1 MIEIVRFFLR
11 NKVCG
16 GLLTFGLILA
26 GLIAVVKIRREFYPD
41 INADSASILIVY
53 PGATPQEIEDSI
65 VRRVE
70 DIAVEID
77 GVERIRTTI
86 TEGGG
91 GVLVKFGDGSD
102 VGKRSDELR
111 DRLESLADLPTE
123 AERIRVIEFEPNIP
137 VIQVTV
143 SGDEDSQTLKS
154 AIRQVA
160 DDLKI
165 FSGMGQ
171 VVVSGTRDDE
181 LRIEVSHSELLRHG
195 IPITQVASAVSAWM
209 REIPGGRVRTADGE
223 TKVRTLGVDHRAP
236 EIREIIVKAGA
247 NGALVRVADIAT
259 VREGFVDDEIVRT
272 FNGKRAASCTVFR
285 QGKQDAVEMAMFARG
300 YVAARRGEPI
310 EPTVRERLFGSPR
323 IDGWELG
330 HRRGEL
336 GHRRG
341 EIAGTA
347 GSTGGLA
354 IQKHNDLAKLI
365 EDRLDMLTS
374 NALQGAGLVFLA
386 LLLGVHWRAAC
397 LVTLGIAVAIFGTLL
412 VMDLSGLSLNM
423 LTMFALLLTIGIQAD
438 DAIVFSDSIDME
450 AAEPGV
456 DIETGVLNGVRKV
469 LWPVVASAA
478 TTIVAFLP
486 LGLVEGTI
494 GDLLGAL
501 PIVVALALGI
511 SLFEACFLMP
521 SHMAAAIRQ
530 ERAAHKNL
538 IDRVMAPFDRW
549 RDHTLWPSIERW
561 YRRIALWCVDRR
573 YLTVAG
579 GMSVFLLSCG
589 LVIGGRVP
597 FTFLPSDDSE
607 TLVVDIRLPLGT
619 SLAATREVGSRMEAA
634 ARAQPEVQA
643 ITALYGV
650 SINYETASADNASSN
665 IVQIFIELAPVEAR
679 DRRSTQVID
688 SLRTAAGPMPE
699 AEFVRVQEITGGPAG
714 SDITYEVSGQELS
727 DIRAV
732 VASLK
737 ATLLAVEGV
746 LSVADDDFDA
756 YPEAQIVVHPAA
768 AALGFTPAQVA
779 SQVRGALF
787 GIDAHVF
794 SENREDVDVRVR
806 MDEKTRS
813 RGDILDRLWLVSP
826 TGVSVPV
833 REIADVHERAGSSAI
848 RRLDRLRTI
857 TVTADTSDAAHPESV
872 VEKVTPEV
880 DVLARDYPTISIREG
895 GRQKDLNEAFAT
907 LPVAMAAAIAMIYAI
922 LAWLFG
928 SYTQPFAVM
937 LSIPFGIIGM
947 VFGHMLLGFDI
958 TFLSLIGLIALAG
971 VVVNNALVLLEFINA
986 EVALGRPLREALVVA
1001 GQKRIRAI
1009 LMTSITGVL
1018 GLAPLVLEPSFQ
1030 ARFLAPMA
1038 VTLSGGLVSAT
1049 ALTLILLPSMLFIM
1063 DDMGKLA
1070 SRVWNGPRAAR
1081 DSASAQ

>member
-11 NKVCG
+11 NRVCG
-16 GLLTFGLILA
+16 GLLTFGLII
-26 GLIAVVKIRREFYPD
+26 GGMIAAANIRREFYPD
-41 INADSASILIVY
+41 IDADSASVLIVY
-53 PGATPQEIEDSI
+53 PGASPQEIEDSI
-65 VRRVE
+65 ARRVE
-70 DIAVEID
+70 DVAVEID
-77 GVERIRTTI
+77 GVNRIKTTI
-86 TEGGG
+86 MEGGG
-91 GVLVKFGDGSD
+91 GVLVRFDDGQD
-102 VGKRSDELR
+102 VRKRCDDLR
-111 DRLESLADLPTE
+111 DRLESLTDLPTE
-123 AERIRVIEFEPNIP
+123 ADRIRVVEFEPNIP

-143 SGDEDSQTLKS
+143 SGDEDSETLKS

-160 DDLKI
+160 DDLKSY
-165 FSGMGQ
+165 SGMGQ

-195 IPITQVASAVSAWM
+195 IPITKVASAVSEWM
-209 REIPGGRVRTADGE
+209 REIPGGTVRTADGE
-223 TKVRTLGVDHRAP
+223 TKVRTLGVAHRSDQ
-236 EIREIIVKAGA
+236 IREIIVQAGEH
-247 NGALVRVADIAT
+247 GGMVRLGDIAT
-259 VREGFVDDEIVRT
+259 VTEGLIDDEVERT
-272 FNGKRAASCTVFR
+272 FNGEPSANCTVFR
-285 QGKQDAVEMAMFARG
+285 QGKQDAVDMAMFTRG
-300 YVAARRGEPI
+300 YVAARRGEQL
-310 EPTVRERLFGSPR
+310 EPTLRERVLGSSR
-323 IDGWELG
+323 VVGWELG
-330 HRRGEL
+330 HKRGEL
-336 GHRRG
+336 GHKRG
-341 EIAGTA
+341 GAA
-347 GSTGGLA
+347 GGLA

-365 EDRLDMLTS
+365 EDRLEMLTS
-374 NALQGAGLVFLA
+374 NALQGGVLVFIA

-438 DAIVFSDSIDME
+438 DAIVFSDSIDRE
-450 AAEPGV
+450 ASEPGV
-456 DIETGVLNGVRKV
+456 SIEAGVLNGVRRV

-478 TTIVAFLP
+478 TTIVAFVP
-486 LGLVEGTI
+486 LGLVQGSI

-501 PIVVALALGI
+501 PMVVALALSI

-521 SHMAAAIRQ
+521 AHMASAIKQ
-530 ERAAHKNL
+530 GKSGHKNS

-549 RDHTLWPSIERW
+549 RDHLLWPSIERW

-573 YLTVAG
+573 YLTVTA
-579 GMSVFLLSCG
+579 GMSVFIFSVA
-589 LVIGGRVP
+589 LVVGGRVP

-619 SLAATREVGSRMEAA
+619 SLAVTKEVGGRVEAA

-643 ITALYGV
+643 ITALYGISV
-650 SINYETASADNASSN
+650 NYETASADNASSN
-665 IVQIFIELAPVEAR
+665 IVQMFIELAPVELR
-679 DRRSTQVID
+679 DRRSTEVMD
-688 SLRTAAGPMPE
+688 SLRIAAGPLDE

-714 SDITYEVSGQELS
+714 SDITYEISGEEMS

-732 VASLK
+732 SMALK
-737 ATLLAVEGV
+737 ETLLGVDGV

-756 YPEAQIVVHPAA
+756 YPEAQIELHPAA

-779 SQVRGALF
+779 AQVRGALY

-806 MDEKTRS
+806 MDDAIRAS
-813 RGDILDRLWLVSP
+813 GDLADRLWVVSP
-826 TGVSVPV
+826 KGVAVPV
-833 REIADVHERAGSSAI
+833 REIADVRERAGASTI

-857 TVTADTSDAAHPESV
+857 TVTADTAVATRPESV
-872 VEKVTPEV
+872 VEKITPRV
-880 DVLARDYPTISIREG
+880 DELAREHPSVTIREG
-895 GRQKDLNEAFAT
+895 GRQNDLNEAFAT
-907 LPVAMAAAIAMIYAI
+907 LPIAMAAAVAMIYAI

-937 LSIPFGIIGM
+937 LSIPFGVIGM
-947 VFGHMLLGFDI
+947 VFGHMLLGFDV

-971 VVVNNALVLLEFINA
+971 VVVNNALVLLEFINV
-986 EVALGRPLREALVVA
+986 EIALGRPLREALVVA

-1009 LMTSITGVL
+1009 LMTSVTGVL

-1049 ALTLILLPSMLFIM
+1049 VLTLILLPSMLFIL
-1063 DDMGKLA
+1063 DDM
-1070 SRVWNGPRAAR
+1070 SRLVGRIWNGPRAAHAE
-1081 DSASAQ
+1081 S

>member
-1 MIEIVRFFLR
+1 MIPVVRFFLR
-11 NKVCG
+11 NRVCG
-16 GLLTFGLILA
+16 GLLTYGLIIG
-26 GLIAVVKIRREFYPD
+26 GLIATAKIRREFYPD
-41 INADSASILIVY
+41 IDSDSASILITY

-77 GVERIRTTI
+77 GANRVKTTI
-86 TEGGG
+86 VEGGG
-91 GVLVKFGDGSD
+91 GVLVRFDDGED
-102 VGKRSDELR
+102 VRKRCDDLR
-111 DRLESLADLPTE
+111 DRLESLTDLPIE
-123 AERIRVIEFEPNIP
+123 ADRIRVVEFEPNIP
-137 VIQVTV
+137 VIQVTIA
-143 SGDEDSQTLKS
+143 GDEDSQTLKS
-154 AIRQVA
+154 AIREIA
-160 DDLKI
+160 DDLK
-165 FSGMGQ
+165 SYAGMGQ

-181 LRIEVSHSELLRHG
+181 LRIEVSHSELLRHR

-209 REIPGGRVRTADGE
+209 REIPGGTVRTPDGE
-223 TKVRTLGVDHRAP
+223 TKVRTVGVAHRSDQ
-236 EIREIIVKAGA
+236 IREIVVQAGA
-247 NGALVRVADIAT
+247 NGGLIRVGDIAT
-259 VREGFVDDEIVRT
+259 VTEGFIDDEVVRT
-272 FNGKRAASCTVFR
+272 FNGQPSANCTVFR
-285 QGKQDAVEMAMFARG
+285 QGKQDAVDMAMFTRG

-310 EPTVRERLFGSPR
+310 EPTLRERFFGSSR

-336 GHRRG
+336 RG
-341 EIAGTA
+341 AGGTL
-347 GSTGGLA
+347 T

-365 EDRLDMLTS
+365 EDRLEMLTS
-374 NALQGAGLVFLA
+374 NALQGGVLVFIA

-412 VMDLSGLSLNM
+412 VMNLSGLSLNM

-450 AAEPGV
+450 ANEPGV
-456 DIETGVLNGVRKV
+456 SIEQGVLNGVSKV

-486 LGLVEGTI
+486 LGLVQGSI

-501 PIVVALALGI
+501 PMVVAIALSI

-521 SHMAAAIRQ
+521 AHMASAIKH
-530 ERAAHKNL
+530 ERSGHKNI
-538 IDRVMAPFDRW
+538 IDRIMTPFDRW
-549 RDHTLWPSIERW
+549 RDHVLWPSVESS

-579 GMSVFLLSCG
+579 GLSVFIFSVA
-589 LVIGGRVP
+589 LVAGGRVP
-597 FTFLPSDDSE
+597 FTFLPTDDSE

-619 SLAATREVGSRMEAA
+619 SLEATREVGARMEAA
-634 ARAQPEVQA
+634 ARAQSEVQA
-643 ITALYGV
+643 ITALYGISV
-650 SINYETASADNASSN
+650 NYETASADNASSN
-665 IVQIFIELAPVEAR
+665 IVQMFIELAPVELR
-679 DRRSTQVID
+679 DRRSSEVMD
-688 SLRTAAGPMPE
+688 AMRVAAGPMDE

-714 SDITYEVSGQELS
+714 SDITYEISGAEMS

-732 VASLK
+732 AAGLK
-737 ATLLAVEGV
+737 ETLSAVDGV
-746 LSVADDDFDA
+746 LSTADDDFDA
-756 YPEAQIVVHPAA
+756 YPEAQIMVNPAA

-779 SQVRGALF
+779 GQVRGALY
-787 GIDAHVF
+787 GIDAHVY

-806 MDEKTRS
+806 MDDEMRASGNLT
-813 RGDILDRLWLVSP
+813 DRLWVVSP
-826 TGVSVPV
+826 TGVAVPV
-833 REIADVHERAGSSAI
+833 REIADVHQRAGSSTI
-848 RRLDRLRTI
+848 RRLNRLRTI
-857 TVTADTSDAAHPESV
+857 TVTADTDIATRPESV
-872 VEKVTPEV
+872 VEKITPRV
-880 DVLARDYPTISIREG
+880 DELAREHPSVVVREG
-895 GRQKDLNEAFAT
+895 GRQSDLNDAFAT
-907 LPVAMAAAIAMIYAI
+907 LPIAMAAAVAMIYAI

-937 LSIPFGIIGM
+937 LSIPFGVIGM
-947 VFGHMLLGFDI
+947 VFGHMLLGFDV

-971 VVVNNALVLLEFINA
+971 VVVNNALVLLEFINL
-986 EVALGRPLREALVVA
+986 EVAQGRPLREALVIA

-1049 ALTLILLPSMLFIM
+1049 VLTLILLPSMLFIL
-1063 DDMGKLA
+1063 DDVNRL
-1070 SRVWNGPRAAR
+1070 RCRIWNGPSAAHTE
-1081 DSASAQ
+1081 S